1 MLNHIGI
8 SISDPSEINTFY
20 QEILEMKLVKQFTL
34 NSDLSK
40 QIFQINKETNVFLM
54 QKDNLILEIFI
65 NENSALKQYN
75 HICVNVYS
83 RSKLIKK
90 AKEDHYTCTIIPRK
104 KHDLVFIEDKTGNVF
119 EIKEK

>member
-20 QEILEMKLVKQFTL
+20 QEILEMKLVKQFAI

-65 NENSALKQYN
+65 NENLVLKQYN

-83 RSKLIKK
+83 SSNMIKK
-90 AKEDHYTCTIIPRK
+90 AKENNYACTIIPRK
-104 KHDLVFIEDKTGNVF
+104 NYDLVFIEDKIGNVF